1 VDGDRDG
8 GGALNPYWLVAIPL
22 AWLAGYLVGQDAGRD
37 AERKRVNYGM
47 NIALSLL
54 SSKALYLLN
63 GWNRGDMSEEY
74 LLVGLK
80 EYAAEKKALRA
91 EQTDAFY
98 ERLSKR
104 NEKGTE

>member
-1 VDGDRDG
+1 M
-8 GGALNPYWLVAIPL
+8 NPYWLVAIPL
-22 AWLAGYLVGQDAGRD
+22 AWFVGYMRGQDAGRD
-37 AERKRVNYGM
+37 EERWRVNYGM

-74 LLVGLK
+74 LLAGIK

-91 EQTDAFY
+91 EQTDAFI
-98 ERLSKR
+98 ERLNKH